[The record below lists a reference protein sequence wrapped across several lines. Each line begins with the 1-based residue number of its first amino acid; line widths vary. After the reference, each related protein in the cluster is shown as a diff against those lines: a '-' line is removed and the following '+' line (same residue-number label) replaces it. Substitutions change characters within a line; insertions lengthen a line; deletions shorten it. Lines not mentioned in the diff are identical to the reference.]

1 MVKVTATSILL
12 YQPQW
17 TWVQIDK
24 FNKTQQTSHTTKF
37 TALLKDTGH
46 AILWYA
52 QQQHSRC
59 PVTPRHSHSEPGTCV
74 PTTDKTVHVISV
86 QRSHQ
91 FWAPFSLMPAG
102 CVAPQACDRP
112 LPILQG
118 SCISSLSITHYSI
131 TSFDNVHVQSIILN
145 QILFSQ

>member
-1 MVKVTATSILL
+1 MVKVTATSTLL

-17 TWVQIDK
+17 TWVQTDK
-24 FNKTQQTSHTTKF
+24 IHKTQQTSHNQQVYL
-37 TALLKDTGH
+37 ALLKDTGH

-59 PVTPRHSHSEPGTCV
+59 PVAPRHSHSEPGTRV
-74 PTTDKTVHVISV
+74 PTRDKTVHVISV

-91 FWAPFSLMPAG
+91 FWAPLSFMPAG

-112 LPILQG
+112 LRILQG
-118 SCISSLSITHYSI
+118 SCISSLSITHYSV
-131 TSFDNVHVQSIILN
+131 TSFDNVRVQSIILN
-145 QILFSQ
+145 QAT